1 MWNLTSANF
10 RIKRCLAISVSLA
23 AAISSAAWADGQKET
38 PQDLINTLHGTF
50 GAHHERAVHTKGV
63 MVVGTFTPTKDAS
76 KLTKAPVFSEGKLPV
91 VARFSLFAG
100 VPDIPDTANGAAP
113 TGLAIKIKAK
123 DGTEFDFATDQH
135 NGFVV
140 ATSDEF
146 ANFLRLVA
154 ASGPGVEHPTPL
166 EKFLDGHPISKHFVE
181 TLTSPASYATAT
193 FFGINSFKFTN
204 GDGKSAFVRYR
215 FVPKAGEHY
224 LKPEELKAMGP
235 NYLQEEIVSR
245 ITKGPVVFDWYAQV
259 AEDGDKIEDPSIA
272 WPESRNLVKLGTFY
286 FNGLP
291 QDKVVADK
299 QTLFLPGTSHPG
311 IEPADPMLTFRNHT
325 YPISF
330 GERQ

>member
-1 MWNLTSANF
+1 MSNLTSANF
-10 RIKRCLAISVSLA
+10 RIKRCLAASVFWA
-23 AAISSAAWADGQKET
+23 AMITSAAWADGQKET

-63 MVVGTFTPTKDAS
+63 MVVGTFTPTRDAS
-76 KLTKAPVFSEGKLPV
+76 KLTKASVFSEGKLPV

-166 EKFLDGHPISKHFVE
+166 EKFLDSHPISKHFVE

-224 LKPEELKAMGP
+224 LNPEELNRMGP

-245 ITKGPVVFDWYAQV
+245 ISKKPVIFDWYAQV

-272 WPESRNLVKLGTFY
+272 WPESRNLVRLGTFN
-286 FNGLP
+286 FDGLP
-291 QDKVVADK
+291 RDKAVADK